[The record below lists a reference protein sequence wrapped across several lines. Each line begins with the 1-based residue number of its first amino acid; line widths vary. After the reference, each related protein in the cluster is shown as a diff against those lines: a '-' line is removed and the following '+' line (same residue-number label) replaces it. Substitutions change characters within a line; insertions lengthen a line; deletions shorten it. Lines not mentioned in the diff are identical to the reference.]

1 MSSRSLAAATTL
13 PATLPVPA
21 AEAPAMPSA
30 QQLRIAVLPGDGI
43 GIEVMAEAVR
53 VLRAVE
59 AAGSGLRLEL
69 SELPA
74 GAGEYQR
81 RGDPLPAETLAACR
95 ASDAVLLGAMGWPE
109 IRWPDGRE
117 IAPQLDL
124 REQLDLYCG
133 LRPIRLYHAAD
144 TPLKGCQAGDI
155 DLLIVRENCE
165 GLFSSRRARHPAD
178 AAEIRDELRIT
189 RRGSERL
196 FRAAFRQAR
205 SRRRRVTL
213 VDKANVLPSMVLFRA
228 VFDEIAAEFPDVEAQ
243 RVYVDTAALQL
254 VQRPQAFDVI
264 VTENMF
270 GDILSD
276 LAAGLVGG
284 LGLAPS
290 ADIGDD
296 SAVFQPVHGTAP
308 DIAGRGIAN
317 PLAMIL
323 SAAMLLEWVGGE
335 PSQLAAARIRRAAQA
350 VLQDPALRTP
360 DRGGRLTTRQM
371 GDAVLSR
378 L

>member
-21 AEAPAMPSA
+21 AEAPAMPST

-144 TPLKGCQAGDI
+144 TPLKGCQAGD
-155 DLLIVRENCE
+155 
-165 GLFSSRRARHPAD
+165 
-178 AAEIRDELRIT
+178 
-189 RRGSERL
+189 
-196 FRAAFRQAR
+196 
-205 SRRRRVTL
+205 
-213 VDKANVLPSMVLFRA
+213 
-228 VFDEIAAEFPDVEAQ
+228 
-243 RVYVDTAALQL
+243 
-254 VQRPQAFDVI
+254 
-264 VTENMF
+264 
-270 GDILSD
+270 
-276 LAAGLVGG
+276 
-284 LGLAPS
+284 
-290 ADIGDD
+290 
-296 SAVFQPVHGTAP
+296 
-308 DIAGRGIAN
+308 
-317 PLAMIL
+317 
-323 SAAMLLEWVGGE
+323 
-335 PSQLAAARIRRAAQA
+335 
-350 VLQDPALRTP
+350 
-360 DRGGRLTTRQM
+360 
-371 GDAVLSR
+371 
-378 L
+378 